1 MLYFSKL
8 RIFTVIIFTLIFS
21 YFALSNFIK
30 LDDEFF
36 KQKINLGLDLKG
48 GSYLLLE
55 IDNTPVIEEKLQ
67 NKVFELKKYFKEKS
81 IVVTN
86 FFIEDQNIKFDSPN
100 DFDKVPIVD
109 NSCYLIKP
117 RQVHLVKREEE
128 ADGFLIQFFNTSIF
142 SEEVSSLLTLQYH
155 SDIKV
160 IFENDKLLINKGIS
174 FLNLIRNITK
184 EESVFLK
191 QKSIHLLS
199 TLLYELEECTIKKG
213 KFKNTNDRSLIK
225 FTELVNLNLNTKTVN
240 EYAEKLNITSKKLT
254 DIVKNKYG
262 ITPLKFIHNAVL
274 LEIKRDLMFKD
285 TNLKEISY
293 NYNFDS
299 PSNFS
304 LFVKKNTG
312 LSPTDLQKELL
323 DFTSSRKFRNKD
335 DWKFF
340 SNIDKQ

>member
-1 MLYFSKL
+1 MKL
-8 RIFTVIIFTLIFS
+8 NNQIPLH
-21 YFALSNFIK
+21 NIK
-30 LDDEFF
+30 DEFT
-36 KQKINLGLDLKG
+36 INIEPISHKNTYDYNVVHRHNYYEIMFFVKG
-48 GSYLLLE
+48 GGYQL
-55 IDNTPVIEEKLQ
+55 I
-67 NKVFELKKYFKEKS
+67 
-81 IVVTN
+81 
-86 FFIEDQNIKFDSPN
+86 

-117 RQVHLVKREEE
+117 RQVHLVKREED

-323 DFTSSRKFRNKD
+323 KE
-335 DWKFF
+335 
-340 SNIDKQ
+340 

>member
-1 MLYFSKL
+1 MKL
-8 RIFTVIIFTLIFS
+8 NNKIPLH
-21 YFALSNFIK
+21 NIK
-30 LDDEFF
+30 DEFT
-36 KQKINLGLDLKG
+36 INIEPISHKNTYDYNVVHRHNYYEIMFFVKG
-48 GSYLLLE
+48 GGYQL
-55 IDNTPVIEEKLQ
+55 I
-67 NKVFELKKYFKEKS
+67 
-81 IVVTN
+81 
-86 FFIEDQNIKFDSPN
+86 

-199 TLLYELEECTIKKG
+199 TLLYELEECTITKG

-323 DFTSSRKFRNKD
+323 KE
-335 DWKFF
+335 
-340 SNIDKQ
+340 

>member
-1 MLYFSKL
+1 MKL
-8 RIFTVIIFTLIFS
+8 NNQIPLH
-21 YFALSNFIK
+21 NIK
-30 LDDEFF
+30 DEFT
-36 KQKINLGLDLKG
+36 INIEPISHKNTYDYNVVHRHNYYEIMFFVKG
-48 GSYLLLE
+48 GGYQL
-55 IDNTPVIEEKLQ
+55 I
-67 NKVFELKKYFKEKS
+67 
-81 IVVTN
+81 
-86 FFIEDQNIKFDSPN
+86 

-323 DFTSSRKFRNKD
+323 KE
-335 DWKFF
+335 
-340 SNIDKQ
+340 

>member
-1 MLYFSKL
+1 MKL
-8 RIFTVIIFTLIFS
+8 NNQIPLH
-21 YFALSNFIK
+21 NIK
-30 LDDEFF
+30 DEFT
-36 KQKINLGLDLKG
+36 INIEPISHKNTYDYNVVHRHNYYEIMFFVKG
-48 GSYLLLE
+48 GGYQL
-55 IDNTPVIEEKLQ
+55 I
-67 NKVFELKKYFKEKS
+67 
-81 IVVTN
+81 
-86 FFIEDQNIKFDSPN
+86 

-262 ITPLKFIHNAVL
+262 VTPLKFIHNAVL

-323 DFTSSRKFRNKD
+323 KE
-335 DWKFF
+335 
-340 SNIDKQ
+340 